1 MDHGKMAKSESIE
14 AGSLSL
20 WEAWLYLPVSDG
32 EFIDQGIHSP
42 NASG

>member
-1 MDHGKMAKSESIE
+1 MAKSESTE
-14 AGSLSL
+14 AGSPSL
-20 WEAWLYLPVSDG
+20 WKAWLYLPVSDG